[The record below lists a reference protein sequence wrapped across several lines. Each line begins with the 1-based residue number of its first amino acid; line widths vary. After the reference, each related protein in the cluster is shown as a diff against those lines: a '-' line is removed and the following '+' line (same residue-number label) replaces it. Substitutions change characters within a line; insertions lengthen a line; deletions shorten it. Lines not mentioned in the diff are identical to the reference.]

1 MRRVLALL
9 LALLALSA
17 CGAEGPGED
26 VPPEEMRAV
35 SEERD
40 TPPAGSDPTP
50 EHPDSALPELTAVEP
65 LSAPALVTEGRAP
78 AEDYRLP
85 PSVDADPDRLWENY
99 QDWAY
104 SGNITGL
111 LAEVPEADAAFYGLP
126 LPVSGREPG
135 RALIRWGDS
144 LAEFDWRDGL
154 PRMVRPQL
162 YCFDAD
168 RDQQEELVI
177 ISHAGGGTGISI
189 EELHVIEKG
198 PDGTL
203 TDYQFP
209 RSLWQEQMSEPM
221 SAAAL
226 EGQTFAIL
234 GEELVWFDTGDADM
248 DLETAC
254 TGSIANF
261 SAEDW
266 GDIQFHGAFCLSPVG
281 NPVPWYVAETSA
293 GIEYQDGVFTLCNF
307 HLHSYNQ

>member
-1 MRRVLALL
+1 MRQVLALL

-40 TPPAGSDPTP
+40 TPPAGSDPKP
-50 EHPDSALPELTAVEP
+50 EHPDTALPELKAVEP

-209 RSLWQEQMSEPM
+209 RSLWQEQMSERHRGCRYGSGNRMHGEYRQFQRGGLGGHSVPW
-221 SAAAL
+221 
-226 EGQTFAIL
+226 GIL
-234 GEELVWFDTGDADM
+234 
-248 DLETAC
+248 
-254 TGSIANF
+254 
-261 SAEDW
+261 
-266 GDIQFHGAFCLSPVG
+266 
-281 NPVPWYVAETSA
+281 PVPSRQSGALVC
-293 GIEYQDGVFTLCNF
+293 GGDLCQYRVSGRRVYPVQF
-307 HLHSYNQ
+307 PSSQL